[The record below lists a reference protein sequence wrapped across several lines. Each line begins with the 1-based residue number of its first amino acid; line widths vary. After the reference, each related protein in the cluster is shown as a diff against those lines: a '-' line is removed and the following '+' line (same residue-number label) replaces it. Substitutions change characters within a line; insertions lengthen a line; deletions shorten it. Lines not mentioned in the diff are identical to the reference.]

1 MDELGTA
8 EHCSLGENIVTGGY
22 NLRAQGMIYSYTHY
36 NAMQQHIYMLFIR
49 NQIISQAHMLC
60 GLKLH
65 CSTHPVQIGIV
76 ELLYMHAFA
85 CFEAAVA
92 VTVEI

>member
-22 NLRAQGMIYSYTHY
+22 NLRAQGMIYSYIHY

-49 NQIISQAHMLC
+49 NQIISQAHVMWIKIALQYTPC
-60 GLKLH
+60 ADWN
-65 CSTHPVQIGIV
+65 S
-76 ELLYMHAFA
+76 
-85 CFEAAVA
+85 
-92 VTVEI
+92 